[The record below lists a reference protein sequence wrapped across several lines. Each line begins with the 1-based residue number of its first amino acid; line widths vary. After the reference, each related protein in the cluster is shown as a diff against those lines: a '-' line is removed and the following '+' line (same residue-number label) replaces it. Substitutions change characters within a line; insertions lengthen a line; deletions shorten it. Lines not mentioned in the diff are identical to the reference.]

1 MDQDLVL
8 FVMFTLFF
16 FHLLVSSLSF
26 DRGFGTKLLVIFVL
40 DQKVQGQQRI
50 IYIKWLRRIQLKHY
64 HTKRSTAAQSA
75 SAFLVV

>member
-8 FVMFTLFF
+8 FVMFTLF

-26 DRGFGTKLLVIFVL
+26 DRGFGSELLVIFVL

-50 IYIKWLRRIQLKHY
+50 IYIKWLRRIQLEHKNDILTIY
-64 HTKRSTAAQSA
+64 
-75 SAFLVV
+75 